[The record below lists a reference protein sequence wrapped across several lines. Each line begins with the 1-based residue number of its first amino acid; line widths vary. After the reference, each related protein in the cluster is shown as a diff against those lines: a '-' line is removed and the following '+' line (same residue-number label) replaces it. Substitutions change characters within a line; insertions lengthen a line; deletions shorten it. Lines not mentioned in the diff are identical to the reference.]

1 MVIDELKDYIV
12 DNTSLVFGTDLFIG
26 KLPDEMIECVVL
38 SNSSP
43 APIQYCVNNE
53 TGYQEHSIDIRVR
66 GNQSELSTRTLA
78 MTVQDTIE
86 NLLSE
91 ELGSYHLIRGYF
103 ETPMYQL
110 SGTDINNNYF
120 YVGTYK
126 MIIEG

>member
-53 TGYQEHSIDIRVR
+53 TGYQEYSIDIRVR